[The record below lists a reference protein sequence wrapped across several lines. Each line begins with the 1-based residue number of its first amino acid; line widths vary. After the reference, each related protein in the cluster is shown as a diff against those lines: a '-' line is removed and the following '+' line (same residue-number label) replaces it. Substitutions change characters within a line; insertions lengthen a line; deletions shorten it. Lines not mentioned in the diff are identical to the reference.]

1 MAKNKWFGTDGVRG
15 VANEFPMTA
24 DFAFRLACA
33 LSREICTEKK
43 KVAIAKDTRIS
54 GDMLEAAMIAGF
66 TASGIDV
73 IRLGVV
79 PTPATTTFADK
90 LDIDMAV
97 MITASHNP
105 YQDNGIKLI
114 KNDGDKFSDE
124 VTAKIEAIIEQNDFT
139 FSKNR
144 LGKVSEDNSI
154 SAKYAQ
160 IALDMCDDKPFF
172 AGWKIVVDCANG
184 CFYKILPDVL
194 TKLGAEVISLGVEP
208 DGCNINRDCGSQHV
222 EAMLDR
228 VKEVGADIGIA
239 VDGDGDR
246 IKICDGAGELIK
258 SEHLMAFLAMDAE
271 ECGENQGRAFAS
283 TKLSNTALERFITE
297 KLNLQYCSTG
307 VGERYVINALKE
319 NGGMIGGEES
329 GHIVL
334 LDYAKSGDAM
344 MTSIRLLKGMARQGK
359 KPAQIFP
366 LFKDDFLFY
375 KNYVLSERELVKKIT
390 ANQELVE
397 LAENLNKKIAGHG
410 RVVIHPSG
418 TEPKIRVWVCGDD
431 EATVHDF
438 GTQLWNKIEKLSKI
452 A

>member
-1 MAKNKWFGTDGVRG
+1 MYLIVGLGNPGKDYENTRHNVGFMTVDVLAKEYGFGVFKEKFDGL
-15 VANEFPMTA
+15 VAEGN
-24 DFAFRLACA
+24 
-33 LSREICTEKK
+33 
-43 KVAIAKDTRIS
+43 
-54 GDMLEAAMIAGF
+54 IAGEKVF
-66 TASGIDV
+66 LLKPLTFMNLSGNS
-73 IRLGVV
+73 VV
-79 PTPATTTFADK
+79 KA
-90 LDIDMAV
+90 
-97 MITASHNP
+97 
-105 YQDNGIKLI
+105 
-114 KNDGDKFSDE
+114 
-124 VTAKIEAIIEQNDFT
+124 
-139 FSKNR
+139 
-144 LGKVSEDNSI
+144 
-154 SAKYAQ
+154 
-160 IALDMCDDKPFF
+160 
-172 AGWKIVVDCANG
+172 AN
-184 CFYKILPDVL
+184 FYKILPDVL

-208 DGCNINRDCGSQHV
+208 DGCNINRDCGSQHI
-222 EAMLDR
+222 EAMLEK

-246 IKICDGAGELIK
+246 IKICDGTGELIK

-271 ECGENQGRAFAS
+271 ESGENKGRAFAS

-344 MTSIRLLKGMARQGK
+344 MTSIRLLKGMVRQGK

-390 ANQELVE
+390 ANSELVE

-431 EATVHDF
+431 EAMVHDF
-438 GTQLWNKIEKLSKI
+438 GAQLWNRIEKLSKI